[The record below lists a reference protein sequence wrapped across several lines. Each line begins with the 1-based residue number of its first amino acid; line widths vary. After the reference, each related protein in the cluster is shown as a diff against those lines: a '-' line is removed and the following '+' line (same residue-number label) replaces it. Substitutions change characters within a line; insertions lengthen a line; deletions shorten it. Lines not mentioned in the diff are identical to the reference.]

1 MQCHERNIMTKP
13 EQTNPDAAQRKGNVE
28 GEGSYTSTQ
37 RYNDRLQKHIAD
49 EDVEAQGQAA
59 KKALEGD
66 ERKELEDAERRA
78 KRGPAPARPEP
89 SQR

>member
-1 MQCHERNIMTKP
+1 MTKP
-13 EQTNPDAAQRKGNVE
+13 QQTNPDAAQPKGVE

-37 RYNDRLQKHIAD
+37 RYNDRLQKHIED

-59 KKALEGD
+59 KKALQGD
-66 ERKELEDAERRA
+66 EREELEEAERRA
-78 KRGPAPARPEP
+78 KRGPVPPKPAP

>member
-1 MQCHERNIMTKP
+1 MTKP
-13 EQTNPDAAQRKGNVE
+13 EKTNPDAAQPEAGVE
-28 GEGSYTSTQ
+28 GEGSYTSAR
-37 RYNDRLQKHIAD
+37 RYNDRLQKHIED
-49 EDVEAQGQAA
+49 EDVEAQAEAA

-78 KRGPAPARPEP
+78 KRGPVPPRPEP